1 MVTNVFK
8 RQPKY
13 EEDWRQ
19 VVSGVLC
26 TLSTMSDKLMGE
38 EGGAVRLDGQSRCRA
53 YNITMAWVSSIL
65 QEVSSILQE
74 VL

>member
-1 MVTNVFK
+1 MS
-8 RQPKY
+8 
-13 EEDWRQ
+13 E
-19 VVSGVLC
+19 VLC
-26 TLSTMSDKLMGE
+26 TLSTMSDKLME

-65 QEVSSILQE
+65 QEGSSKLQE